1 MAPLMADPLHI
12 DIITLFPDMLSGF
25 LNESMMKRA
34 QNMGAVTFNI
44 TQLRDFTE
52 DVHHTTDDR
61 PFGGGPGMVLKP
73 EPLYKAIT
81 SLKRPDSHVI
91 FMTPQGPTF
100 KQAKAQSLSTMS
112 HIIIVCGH
120 YEGIDQRIRDT
131 LIDEEISIGDYVLT
145 NGALSATVVVDAV
158 VRLIPG
164 VLGGEGGTESESFT
178 ENLLDFPQYTRPA
191 EFMGQGIPEVLLTGN
206 HALIEKWRHEQALAL
221 TRKNRPDLLE

>member
-1 MAPLMADPLHI
+1 MADPLHI

-34 QNMGAVTFNI
+34 QNMGAVTFNLV
-44 TQLRDFTE
+44 QLRAFTD

-73 EPLYKAIT
+73 EPIYKAIT
-81 SLKRPDSHVI
+81 SLKREDSHVI
-91 FMTPQGPTF
+91 FMTPQGTPF
-100 KQAKAQSLSTMS
+100 KQTKAQALSSKS
-112 HIIIVCGH
+112 HLIIVCGH
-120 YEGIDQRIRDT
+120 YEGIDQRIRET

-145 NGALSATVVVDAV
+145 NGALSATVVVDAT

-191 EFMGQGIPEVLLTGN
+191 EFMGQKIPDILLSGD
-206 HALIEKWRHEQALAL
+206 HAAIAKWRHEQALKL

>member
-1 MAPLMADPLHI
+1 MAKPLHI

-25 LNESMMKRA
+25 LNHSMMKRA
-34 QNMGAVTFNI
+34 QDMGAVTIEI
-44 TQLRDFTE
+44 TQLRDFTD
-52 DVHHTTDDR
+52 DVHHTTDAR

-81 SLKRPDSHVI
+81 SLKRDDSHVI
-91 FMTPQGPTF
+91 FMTPQGEPF
-100 KQAKAQSLSTMS
+100 KQAKAQVLSEKT
-112 HIIIVCGH
+112 HLILVCGH
-120 YEGIDQRIRDT
+120 YEGIDQRIRET

-145 NGALSATVVVDAV
+145 NGALSATVVVDAT

-191 EFMGQGIPEVLLTGN
+191 EFMGQGIPEVLLSGD
-206 HALIEKWRHEQALAL
+206 HAAIAKWRCEQALAL

>member
-1 MAPLMADPLHI
+1 MADPLHI

-34 QNMGAVTFNI
+34 QNMGAVTFNLV
-44 TQLRDFTE
+44 QLRAFTD

-81 SLKRPDSHVI
+81 SLKREDSHVI
-91 FMTPQGPTF
+91 FMTPQGTPF
-100 KQAKAQSLSTMS
+100 KQAKAQALSSKS
-112 HIIIVCGH
+112 HLIIVCGH
-120 YEGIDQRIRDT
+120 YEGIDQRIRET

-145 NGALSATVVVDAV
+145 NGALSATVVVDAT

-191 EFMGQGIPEVLLTGN
+191 EFMGQKIPDILLSGD
-206 HALIEKWRHEQALAL
+206 HAAIAKWRHEQALKL